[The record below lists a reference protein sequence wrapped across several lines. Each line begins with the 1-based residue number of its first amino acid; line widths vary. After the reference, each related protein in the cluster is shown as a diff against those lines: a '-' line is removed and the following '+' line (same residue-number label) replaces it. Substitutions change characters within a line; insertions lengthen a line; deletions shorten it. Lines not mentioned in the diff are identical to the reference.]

1 MQPHSL
7 QRAAWGPLRGS
18 ACCAGTSACAS
29 PSPPSAPRHA
39 ALCLDPLP
47 GPWQQLCKP
56 QSSLYMLHAR
66 TGCLSK
72 VLQAP
77 SRMSMC

>member
-1 MQPHSL
+1 MQPRWL

-39 ALCLDPLP
+39 ALPSDPGITSVSLSI
-47 GPWQQLCKP
+47 QTACKDRL
-56 QSSLYMLHAR
+56 SFRGHA
-66 TGCLSK
+66 GCAK
-72 VLQAP
+72 HEHVLEQP
-77 SRMSMC
+77 L